1 MAGEKVL
8 VVDDEQLIRW
18 SLEKN
23 LTKQGYEVV
32 PEATGEDALKRLSEE
47 DFDLMLLD
55 LRLPGMDGLEVL
67 RKIRER
73 DKALVVIVI
82 TAHGVVDTAVEA
94 MRLGAFDYIEKPFNF
109 DQLAL
114 SIRKGTETVGLRK
127 EVTRLQAQQEESH
140 GGRIIGGS
148 DKIREVIRLIDKV
161 AASEA
166 TTVLIQGE
174 SGTGKDLVARAIHY
188 RSDRRGKPYMALNCT
203 AVPETLLESELMG
216 HEKGAFTDARQ
227 TKKGLFEVAAG
238 GTLFLDEIG
247 DMKLT
252 MQAKILRVVEDK
264 TFRRVGGIRDIRVDL
279 RLIAST
285 NRVLEEAVREGAFR
299 EDLYYRLKVVLIV
312 LPPLREH
319 KDDIPLLVD
328 HFIEQFRKEFRRQIN
343 RVSGAALECLMKYDW
358 PGNVRELKNVL
369 ERAIILESEDVILAD
384 HLPPEVQEADGSAP
398 AKGTSGFRLPPGGIS
413 LQEMEMGLVAQA
425 LETAGGNQMQAARL
439 LGLSRDA
446 LRRRIKKFSL
456 SERPAA
462 ETR

>member
-32 PEATGEDALKRLSEE
+32 PEATGEDALRRLSEE

-55 LRLPGMDGLEVL
+55 LRLPGIDGLEVL

-114 SIRKGTETVGLRK
+114 SIRKGTETVRLRK

-140 GGRIIGGS
+140 GGGRIIGES
-148 DKIREVIRLIDKV
+148 DKIQEVIRLVEKV

-174 SGTGKDLVARAIHY
+174 SGTGKDLIARAIHY
-188 RSDRRGKPYMALNCT
+188 RSNRRGKPYMALNCT
-203 AVPETLLESELMG
+203 AVPETLLESELLG

-227 TKKGLFEVAAG
+227 MKKGLFEVASG

-247 DMKLT
+247 DMKPA
-252 MQAKILRVVEDK
+252 MQAKLLRIVEDK
-264 TFRRVGGIRDIRVDL
+264 MIRRVGGIRDIKVDL
-279 RLIAST
+279 RVIAST
-285 NRVLEEAVREGAFR
+285 NRVLEESIREGAFR

-319 KDDIPLLVD
+319 KDDIPQLVD
-328 HFIEQFRKEFRRQIN
+328 HFIEQYRKEFRRQIKC
-343 RVSGAALECLMKYDW
+343 VSGAALECLMKYDW

-384 HLPPEVQEADGSAP
+384 HLPPEVQEADGSAL

-462 ETR
+462 GE